1 MDFIISRDY
10 GGLEMNSLGRI
21 AATLEFQDAD
31 RVPVIAQVF
40 GHAATLAGVS
50 IDDYVRDGETLA
62 RCQLNALKQ
71 YGYDAVFTVM
81 DTSVETE
88 SIGSVLQ
95 YRRDRYPVIERYALS
110 EDSDW
115 SALTIP
121 DPRQAGRMPE
131 MLKAIKILRREVG
144 DDVLVV
150 GCVLG
155 PFTLTSQLLGLE
167 TTLYLAADDPAR
179 LEQLMDY
186 ATEVIIR
193 FGQAQLQAGAHLP
206 VVFDPSASPAVIPP
220 SFFREFELPRLK
232 RVFQAFEK
240 TGAIANWLHIA
251 GPVRHILPYYP
262 EAGVHIANFD
272 YSVSATEARNILPT
286 VGLDGNIKSLM
297 FVEGTP
303 EDIEAEAGKL
313 LRDFRERGGFILSSG
328 CEIPPESRP
337 ENVAAM
343 VNAARNSGEKC
354 QN

>member
-1 MDFIISRDY
+1 
-10 GGLEMNSLGRI
+10 MNSLERI
-21 AATLEFQDAD
+21 TATLKLQDTD

-50 IDDYVRDGETLA
+50 VDDYVRDGETLA
-62 RCQLNALKQ
+62 RCQLNALRH

-95 YRRDRYPVIERYALS
+95 YRRDRYPVIERYVLS
-110 EDSDW
+110 PESDPN
-115 SALTIP
+115 ALTIP
-121 DPRQAGRMPE
+121 DPQQAGRMPE
-131 MLKAIKILRREVG
+131 MLKAIRILRREVG
-144 DDVLVV
+144 NDVLVV

-167 TTLYLAADDPAR
+167 TTLYMAVDNPKL
-179 LEQLMDY
+179 LEQFMDY
-186 ATEVIIR
+186 STEVIIR
-193 FGQAQLQAGAHLP
+193 FGQAQIRAGAHLP

-220 SFFREFELPRLK
+220 GFFREFELPRLK
-232 RVFQAFEK
+232 RVFHGLAKE
-240 TGAIANWLHIA
+240 GAIANWLHIA
-251 GPVRHILPYYP
+251 GPTSPILPYYP

-272 YSVSATEARNILPT
+272 YSVPAMEAKNILPAM
-286 VGLDGNIKSLM
+286 GLDGNIKSLT

-303 EDIEAEAGKL
+303 DEIEAEAAKL
-313 LRDFRERGGFILSSG
+313 LDIFSDRGGFILSSG

-337 ENVAAM
+337 ENITAM
-343 VNAARNSGEKC
+343 VNAARASGEKC